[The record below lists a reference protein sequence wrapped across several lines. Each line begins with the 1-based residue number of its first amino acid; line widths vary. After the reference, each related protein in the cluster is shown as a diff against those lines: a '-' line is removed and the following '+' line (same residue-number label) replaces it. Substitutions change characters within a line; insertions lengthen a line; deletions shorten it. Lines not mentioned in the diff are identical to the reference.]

1 MTLLG
6 FIKACS
12 DKIFQYCPFL
22 QKVIFSKPNEYKIL
36 KHILSFFSG
45 FVVGQVYYVY
55 LLKNCFFNETLG
67 LAFALMLSTVIGICC
82 ATSCQVRCVL
92 LLCVPMYCGKV
103 GRGVLKAI
111 ILTYIVAGPITNMGL
126 NAKEVVRVFGCSN
139 ELAYNLSTYKYT
151 LLMNVIRK
159 TALDMN
165 IEVDRVKDS
174 FRYFK
179 VVARPIEK
187 ELVKTKELDI
197 EEYDYLDYMYDLTS
211 KPADGFV
218 HENGKA
224 CFQSGHLLIK
234 NYTDKLS
241 QRCDKMIDRA
251 IRMCNQTFTSVY
263 RDCLKFLFI
272 NKSYYSFCRR
282 LRPTEICDFGTF
294 KKSTCFNQTQVN
306 KGLGIGYETMKLIEY
321 EFTKR
326 IRRVKL
332 QCEPRTGQDNV
343 FIKDARKTNEDIGI
357 SFEEKTSIMRL
368 VVTMMNVCLALL
380 FLRIFLAAVTYH
392 DLYLTNIN
400 HDNVYITGYF
410 KMIDERRR
418 ISNKMHLLPLKKME
432 RRKYIDIHSAALMT
446 ERSKLVTQV
455 LKLALEMITATTFVM
470 MDRMFYEALD
480 MVRRYA
486 DLEPRQGL
494 RDLEIKVDGVGPI
507 SAILRKFF
515 ESFDV
520 SPISSFTVVTKE
532 CVPQPCAM
540 PAQYFFKI
548 YGGYLWILLLLYLS
562 PYTLRLRRLICA
574 YFYPCREKQRV
585 LYLYNDILKKRMK
598 IQKTLQRTAVQAV
611 RTHYLSSENLLSM
624 RMKFPELLGW
634 LQVLPAARMTCLICG
649 ETEPRRELLGL
660 ASWYSC
666 PRVRCPFIYCAECWR
681 EAGQRCLA
689 CDPTLAE
696 LSDVNSLSDDEKIK

>member
-1 MTLLG
+1 
-6 FIKACS
+6 
-12 DKIFQYCPFL
+12 
-22 QKVIFSKPNEYKIL
+22 
-36 KHILSFFSG
+36 
-45 FVVGQVYYVY
+45 
-55 LLKNCFFNETLG
+55 
-67 LAFALMLSTVIGICC
+67 MLSTVIGICC

-218 HENGKA
+218 HENGK
-224 CFQSGHLLIK
+224 L
-234 NYTDKLS
+234 
-241 QRCDKMIDRA
+241 
-251 IRMCNQTFTSVY
+251 
-263 RDCLKFLFI
+263 
-272 NKSYYSFCRR
+272 
-282 LRPTEICDFGTF
+282 
-294 KKSTCFNQTQVN
+294 VN

-418 ISNKMHLLPLKKME
+418 ISNKMHLLPLKKLASLTVTPRVVGWDGTGFLHRANIRGMNRFVCSLSGVWME

-548 YGGYLWILLLLYLS
+548 YGGYLWILLLL
-562 PYTLRLRRLICA
+562 LICA